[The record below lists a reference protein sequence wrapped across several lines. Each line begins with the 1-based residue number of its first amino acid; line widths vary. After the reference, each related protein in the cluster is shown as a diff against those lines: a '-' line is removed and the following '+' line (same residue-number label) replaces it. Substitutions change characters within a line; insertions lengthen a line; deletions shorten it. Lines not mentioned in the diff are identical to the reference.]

1 MSGIPKPNARAGRA
15 ARLAARVERICFA
28 GIELRARGACADP
41 RGGPGCTPDAHA
53 HDRGCRALG
62 VPMRRLTSAV
72 RAWDAV
78 GAAGL
83 VCEAL
88 DEAVRDIE
96 SFGGAWDAGFARDA
110 LAYALRRRIT
120 PSQAPSQTHAP
131 SPSHDCGNDV
141 GRGRR

>member
-1 MSGIPKPNARAGRA
+1 
-15 ARLAARVERICFA
+15 
-28 GIELRARGACADP
+28 
-41 RGGPGCTPDAHA
+41 
-53 HDRGCRALG
+53 
-62 VPMRRLTSAV
+62 MRRLACVV
-72 RAWDAV
+72 RVWDTV

-96 SFGGAWDAGFARDA
+96 ALGGAWHAGFARDA

-120 PSQAPSQTHAP
+120 PSQAPS
-131 SPSHDCGNDV
+131 PSHDPGNDV